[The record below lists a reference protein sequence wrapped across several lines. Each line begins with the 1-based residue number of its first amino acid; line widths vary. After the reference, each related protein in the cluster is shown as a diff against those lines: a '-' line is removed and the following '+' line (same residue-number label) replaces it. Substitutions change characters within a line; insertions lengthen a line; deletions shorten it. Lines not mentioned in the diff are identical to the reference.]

1 MFGRRILI
9 HPKQMYSIQRL
20 GSAHIPRCLEILKSN
35 FDIPWKELDTIMNAV
50 ANKVEGIF
58 IKDTLV
64 GFIAISTIID
74 ESEILMCAV
83 DPAYHKQGFA
93 SALVQLSLNQLKAL
107 NTAAVFLEVD
117 THNLPAKRLYTKFGF
132 QTIGHRKA
140 YYLQSS
146 GSYNDAIIMR
156 LAL

>member
-1 MFGRRILI
+1 MS
-9 HPKQMYSIQRL
+9 SIQRL

-35 FDIPWKELDTIMNAV
+35 FDTPWKELDTIMNAAPNQV
-50 ANKVEGIF
+50 DGIF
-58 IKDTLV
+58 INDTLV

-132 QTIGHRKA
+132 QAIGLRKA
-140 YYLQSS
+140 YYLQSN
-146 GSYNDAIIMR
+146 GSFNDAIVMR
-156 LAL
+156 LEF